1 MGGVNYCGG
10 SEGNSPASFH
20 IFHEIR
26 FRNIFLT
33 KHIGEK
39 SYYGGSDKREVGRM
53 RDNDPI
59 WDRIRSETEAAATA
73 APILASFLHATI
85 LNHEE
90 LEYALSF
97 HLANLL
103 DSPSA
108 PAMML
113 RELIL
118 EALKD
123 DRDIRLAIRG
133 DLSAILDRDS
143 ACHELYIPFLY
154 FKGFQALQ
162 IHRIAHWLWTHE
174 RQPLAH
180 FLQSQMS
187 RQFGIDIHP
196 AATFGQ
202 GIMLDHASGLVVG
215 ETAVVGNRVSILQS
229 VTLGGT
235 GKEDGDRHPKI
246 ADGVL
251 ISAGATILGNI
262 SVGEGSKVG
271 AGSVVL
277 HDVPA
282 HTTVAGVPAR
292 IVGKPDTSSP
302 ALDMDHAI
310 PASKW

>member
-1 MGGVNYCGG
+1 MT
-10 SEGNSPASFH
+10 A
-20 IFHEIR
+20 
-26 FRNIFLT
+26 T
-33 KHIGEK
+33 Q
-39 SYYGGSDKREVGRM
+39 SDGIQLM
-53 RDNDPI
+53 QNGDPI
-59 WDRIRSETEAAATA
+59 WDRIRGETREAASAE
-73 APILASFLHATI
+73 PILASFLHATI

-90 LEYALSF
+90 LECSLSF

-103 DSPSA
+103 DNPSA

-118 EALKD
+118 EALRD
-123 DRDIRLAIRG
+123 DSEIRGAIRD
-133 DLSAILDRDS
+133 DLNAILDRDS

-162 IHRIAHWLWTHE
+162 IHRIGHWLWTHD
-174 RQPLAH
+174 RQPLAL

-187 RQFGIDIHP
+187 RQFSIDIHP
-196 AATFGQ
+196 AARFGHS
-202 GIMLDHASGLVVG
+202 IMLDHATGLVVG

-246 ADGVL
+246 GDGVL
-251 ISAGATILGNI
+251 ISAGAKILGNI
-262 SVGEGSKVG
+262 HVGEGAKVG

-277 HDVPA
+277 QDVPA
-282 HTTVAGVPAR
+282 HTTVAGVPAKV
-292 IVGKPDTSSP
+292 VGKPTSKSP

-310 PASKW
+310 PESQW